1 MSGTDLRILLARL
14 LMLLAVVCGII
25 GLVIGIDDRTW
36 KLNVVGWFTGGSLL
50 AILAIVVLA
59 DEFLASRRKE
69 GKS

>member
-25 GLVIGIDDRTW
+25 GLVIGIDDRIW

-50 AILAIVVLA
+50 AILAIIVLA

>member
-25 GLVIGIDDRTW
+25 GLVIGIDDRAW